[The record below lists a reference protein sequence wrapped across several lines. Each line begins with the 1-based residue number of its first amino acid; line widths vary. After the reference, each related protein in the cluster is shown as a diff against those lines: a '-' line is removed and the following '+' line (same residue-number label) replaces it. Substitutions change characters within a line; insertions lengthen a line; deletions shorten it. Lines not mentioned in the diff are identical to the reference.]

1 MNKPVMKLSAN
12 SKRHQMC
19 AEVIREYLCGDLVSI
34 STVESKFFKA
44 MVDTLSQGTYD
55 PPTRRYFTDNLLLM
69 MLNECNMEIK
79 EEIKKLPGIGLT
91 TDSWT
96 SCATENYITYTA
108 HYITK
113 DWELKTKVLSTT
125 CSEERHTSENLAADM
140 KKTGEWMN

>member
-1 MNKPVMKLSAN
+1 
-12 SKRHQMC
+12 
-19 AEVIREYLCGDLVSI
+19 
-34 STVESKFFKA
+34 
-44 MVDTLSQGTYD
+44 
-55 PPTRRYFTDNLLLM
+55 M